1 MQLAVANYI
10 SIIKRHH
17 IKPRSSQFIED
28 IVIYTDKTE
37 VYKVLVR
44 YNEKC
49 YNKLRKLGLN
59 SHFYFVEQYPK
70 AKIIDDL
77 VKNCKHERLTI
88 IYNNYTQISTVV
100 VGEERTLSTNSA

>member
-1 MQLAVANYI
+1 MLVVDYI
-10 SIIKRHH
+10 SMIKRHY

-49 YNKLRKLGLN
+49 YNKLHKLGLN
-59 SHFYFVEQYPK
+59 SHFYFVESYPK
-70 AKIIDDL
+70 AKINDEL
-77 VKNCKHERLTI
+77 VKNCKYDRLTI

-100 VGEERTLSTNSA
+100 VGEDRKL